1 MRSSPCDRHIER
13 INEMQEKQM
22 QAIRSILTHELRPAM
37 GCTEPIAVA
46 YTAALARNLLG
57 TMPKHMIVRC
67 SGNIVKN
74 VKGVTVPNSGGQK
87 GIDTAAIMGML
98 SGRSDM
104 ELEVLSTI
112 QPEDLPQVNQLRE
125 SGMCEC
131 QLAEGVPNLY
141 IEIRVEAD
149 KESAVVAIQ
158 DSHTNLVKKVKNGQV
173 LFEKNVMSEDDAAQL
188 AQRYLNVE
196 SILEYAQ
203 TESMEML
210 HTLLDEQV
218 RDNWAI
224 AMEGLES
231 SYGAGVGRSLLK
243 HGDQKEWKVY
253 CRAAAAAG
261 SDARMNGCALPVVI
275 NSGSGNQGITV
286 SVPLIAYAK
295 QADCAEEKL
304 YRALAISNLSAL
316 HQKKYIGKLSAFCG
330 AISASA
336 AAGAAMAWLQG
347 CEAETVVKVLVNTL
361 AIAGGILCDGA
372 KASCAAKIAAG
383 LEAAWTSLELAQ
395 QGYQFPAGEG
405 LMAQSPEDTIRSFG
419 YVAREGMRQTDVEI
433 LKLMTGETKFECI

>member
-1 MRSSPCDRHIER
+1 MEENQI
-13 INEMQEKQM
+13 
-22 QAIRSILTHELRPAM
+22 QAIRQILTHELRPAM

-46 YTAALARNLLG
+46 YTAALTRNLLG
-57 TMPKHMIVRC
+57 TMPEHMTVYC

-74 VKGVTVPNSGGQK
+74 VKGVTVPNSGGAK

-125 SGMCEC
+125 SGMCQC
-131 QLAEGVPNLY
+131 HLAEGVPNLY
-141 IEIRVEAD
+141 IEITMTAG
-149 KESAVVAIQ
+149 KESATVAVQ
-158 DSHTNLVKKVKNGQV
+158 DSHTNLVKKVKNGEV
-173 LFEKNVMSEDDAAQL
+173 LFEKSVMSDDDVAQL
-188 AQRYLNVE
+188 AQRYLSVD

-203 TESMEML
+203 IESLEML
-210 HTLLDEQV
+210 HTLFDEQV
-218 RDNWAI
+218 QDNWAI
-224 AMEGLES
+224 AMEGLAHP
-231 SYGAGVGRSLLK
+231 YGAGIGRSLLQHRDEK
-243 HGDQKEWKVY
+243 DWKIY

-286 SVPLIAYAK
+286 SVPLIAYAR
-295 QADCAEEKL
+295 QAGCKEEQL
-304 YRALAISNLSAL
+304 YRALAISNLLAM

-347 CEAETVVKVLVNTL
+347 CDSDQVVKVLVNTL

-372 KASCAAKIAAG
+372 KASCAAKISAG
-383 LEAAWTSLELAQ
+383 LEAALTSLELAG

-405 LMAQSPEDTIRSFG
+405 LMASSPEDTIRSFG

>member
-1 MRSSPCDRHIER
+1 MEQNHI
-13 INEMQEKQM
+13 
-22 QAIRSILTHELRPAM
+22 QAIREILTHELRPAM

-46 YTAALARNLLG
+46 YTAALTRNLLE
-57 TMPKHMIVRC
+57 TVPEHMTVRC
-67 SGNIVKN
+67 SGNIIKN

-98 SGRSDM
+98 SGRSDL

-112 QPEDLPQVNQLRE
+112 GPEDLPQVNQLRE

-141 IEIRVEAD
+141 IEIAMTAGV
-149 KESAVVAIQ
+149 ESATVAIQ
-158 DSHTNLVKKVKNGQV
+158 DSHTNLVKKVKNGQI
-173 LFEKNVMSEDDAAQL
+173 LFEKSVMSEEDAAQL
-188 AQRYLNVE
+188 AQRYLNVD

-203 TESMEML
+203 TESMDML

-224 AMEGLES
+224 AMEGLAHP
-231 SYGAGVGRSLLK
+231 YGAGIGRSLL
-243 HGDQKEWKVY
+243 GNRDQKEWKVF

-286 SVPLIAYAK
+286 SVPLIAYAR
-295 QADCAEEKL
+295 QAGCEEETL
-304 YRALAISNLSAL
+304 YRALAISNLLAL

-336 AAGAAMAWLQG
+336 AAGAAMAWMQG
-347 CEAETVVKVLVNTL
+347 YEAETVVKVLVNTL

>member
-1 MRSSPCDRHIER
+1 MEENQI
-13 INEMQEKQM
+13 
-22 QAIRSILTHELRPAM
+22 QAIRKILTHELRPAM

-46 YTAALARNLLG
+46 YAAALTRNLLG
-57 TMPKHMIVRC
+57 AVPDHMTVRC

-112 QPEDLPQVNQLRE
+112 RPEDLPQVNRLRE

-141 IEIRVEAD
+141 IEITMEAGE
-149 KESAVVAIQ
+149 ESAVVAIQ
-158 DSHTNLVKKVKNGQV
+158 DSHTNLVKKVKNGKI
-173 LFEKNVMSEDDAAQL
+173 LFEKNEMSDEDVEQL
-188 AQRYLNVE
+188 TRRYLNVD

-203 TESMEML
+203 MESLAML
-210 HTLLDEQV
+210 HTLFDEQV

-224 AMEGLES
+224 AVEGLDNP
-231 SYGAGVGRSLLK
+231 YGAGIGRSLLK
-243 HGDQKEWKVY
+243 NRDEKDWKTY

-286 SVPLIAYAK
+286 SVPLIAYAR
-295 QADCAEEKL
+295 QVGCEEEKL
-304 YRALAISNLSAL
+304 YRALAISNLLAL

-347 CEAETVVKVLVNTL
+347 CEAEKVAKVLVNTL
-361 AIAGGILCDGA
+361 ATAGGILCDGA

-383 LEAAWTSLELAQ
+383 LEAAWTSLELAEQ
-395 QGYQFPAGEG
+395 DYQFPAGEG
-405 LMAQSPEDTIRSFG
+405 LVAQSPEDTIRSFG

-433 LKLMTGETKFECI
+433 LKLMTGENKIECV